1 MKDKIKKIG
10 SWIYKVLIA
19 IQLALSPSLLYAD
32 SSLPP
37 ELTQAAIEKANE
49 VLENVHSVKEAMHG
63 EVLSLREHL
72 LSDLSDRRGFPYKSH
87 TLDVFGLINQTGYEK
102 GAALAD
108 FPPYKVETKHEN
120 SNKTSIHQQ
129 TQSEVASLEN
139 PEENK
144 AVNRFFKS
152 PKVAPPRPRDLLF
165 EVYNS
170 NNKLLAVLSHG
181 ERELYPD
188 ILSEDIR
195 DKYIG
200 RHFIVPAE
208 SADLYSFK
216 ISYAGTVLH
225 TFPQNL
231 SWIATVGDYLL
242 FLEPSMVS
250 EKKAMLSFID
260 LKYFTPALGKTAL
273 PLFRMPVHLE
283 MPENFKAIAKTIK
296 NLTEQADRYGQ
307 IKRAD
312 VNVSTANGSESLTS
326 PLPVDLSENK
336 VVIQPDF
343 IEHKENYIN
352 IGGFNI
358 SKEQLDLLSRL
369 QQLHWNL
376 MVSTVDPTEG
386 RSLEG
391 QIIKTAL
398 SRFEKNQIGTDL
410 VENNTSLSD
419 QEREQYKAILSF
431 IEKSLSLKSSMGS
444 TQRPAG
450 QLSKLVQAK
459 NTLQSTVDSST
470 ENEEVKNLYHQVSD
484 ILDNMNQYEKVIKS
498 TQEQEQKKRTLSMRI
513 SALWVKM
520 MRPRPLGAPFVKQSL
535 GFLAGTLLKGESLKN
550 RVEFLKEFMARWT
563 SKRLRGR
570 GALSVY
576 TVAGLHAILQTE
588 PAEFYYQAFSST
600 REWGG
605 HTVEI
610 LTTTITKSFNF
621 MAWGTHSWEKYI
633 TNGHLPQFMI
643 GLLSVLVATYG
654 SFAILHFL
662 VNCWEYIQSL
672 KRPEVIEHNNKVRQI
687 RQAIIGFS
695 KAKAIFDRDNLIFY
709 VNNRIDQYSKDLALS
724 FLTQLGFHTQIV
736 IPASEKQMSK
746 MVGILSTPDYH
757 ELLGA
762 FQSQKPITLKMT
774 LTEEDKTIQTLV
786 LKSVNDGNKDTISI
800 NISNSK
806 NITFLREFKM
816 IFGDWNHFI
825 DNQGD
830 IKPNYFNPEK
840 TEKSIS
846 VEFIGTDFLVKGNLL
861 SSRLSDKDQKRVD
874 SALVKAGL
882 RKTIED
888 MDKIQEQA
896 EKQQAM
902 MDNIVKESTLHTPA
916 QTLTKAMLYIFTQP
930 VFYDLTFT
938 FSGLKWNWFLNLRQ
952 MVQTPIIAVKRG
964 YFLNL
969 FNIHFNQNHIGTL
982 NNGAYEPRWNR
993 VKQWG
998 LSRLSL
1004 KSHQERENFLEA
1016 TKEFEKQVI
1025 EIERLI
1031 RRKSINIAYFD
1042 ILSRAVEDP
1051 AIMRSL
1057 SLGQVAPYRQTNEVQ
1072 PTDFRHTLPKKEW
1085 LRFEVHWR
1093 ALFKEGMKDFFK
1105 RRFNIEE
1112 GLSDKETKKQL
1123 VLKLQANP
1131 ELNLFPESEKETEDR
1146 LYNLNDKLKLAEKS
1160 KNIMNNFFSG
1170 FKIRHKTR
1178 SAIKVEENFDP
1189 QNQKPRFK
1197 EGTLKIL
1204 PPAGDTTKRVNRTKE
1219 GLRRADR
1226 RATAS
1231 RFAIIESLW
1240 QPIPSLVFTL
1250 LILSTVDEGILKVLH
1265 EEKFSEEAF
1274 FHFGRVALWSGF
1286 VAHTV
1291 LGMLTATWFKVQMD
1305 ALQKY
1310 DSIPTQEDIKNGY
1323 LKWYVNQWRADD
1335 NKFRKHYKD
1344 SFDIIKMN
1352 LVPGFLLYMTMYLL
1366 TLGRFDLDLYLI
1378 GLALSIGFSP
1388 IARKFEVT
1396 LEKTMPW
1403 VLKSLIKKGN
1413 LDLGGKDNHL
1423 MADPRIQAIL
1433 QQRGI
1438 SYRFKFNVWTAVPA
1452 EWFGILL
1459 EVFSSVKTTGLGDRA
1474 LQKLPFGYTGPTQH
1488 LFNGLNWMEDKGVP
1502 LAKPLKRACQRVFA
1516 HNRSDITGLD

>member
-1 MKDKIKKIG
+1 MKYKIKKIG
-10 SWIYKVLIA
+10 SLIYKVLIA

-32 SSLPP
+32 SPPSP
-37 ELTQAAIEKANE
+37 ELTQAIYKANK
-49 VLENVHSVKEAMHG
+49 VLENVNSVKEAMHG

-72 LSDLSDRRGFPYKSH
+72 LSDLSDGRGFPYKSH

-170 NNKLLAVLSHG
+170 NNKLVAVLSHG

-296 NLTEQADRYGQ
+296 TLTEQADRYGQ

-419 QEREQYKAILSF
+419 QEREQYKKIQSF

-450 QLSKLVQAK
+450 KLSQLVQAK
-459 NTLQSTVDSST
+459 NILQLAIDSSPT
-470 ENEEVKNLYHQVSD
+470 NEEIKNLYHQVSD
-484 ILDNMNQYEKVIKS
+484 ILDNMTRYETVIQK
-498 TQEQEQKKRTLSMRI
+498 TQEQEQEKRTLSMRI

-535 GFLAGTLLKGESLKN
+535 GFLAGTLLNGESLKN
-550 RVEFLKEFMARWT
+550 RVDFLKEFMARWT

-610 LTTTITKSFNF
+610 LTTTITKSFNVI
-621 MAWGTHSWEKYI
+621 AWGTNSWEKYI
-633 TNGHLPQFMI
+633 TNGHFPQFMS
-643 GLLSVLVATYG
+643 GLSAVLFAYYG
-654 SFAILHFL
+654 IFYILHYLINF
-662 VNCWEYIQSL
+662 VKYIQSL
-672 KRPEVIEHNNKVRQI
+672 KRPEIIEHYSKVRQRVQMVI
-687 RQAIIGFS
+687 DKTRQTFN
-695 KAKAIFDRDNLIFY
+695 RDNLISY
-709 VNNRIDQYSKDLALS
+709 VNNRIDQYSKDLAMS

-746 MVGILSTPDYH
+746 IAGILSTPDYH

-806 NITFLREFKM
+806 NMTFLREFRM
-816 IFGDWNHFI
+816 IFGDWSHFI

-830 IKPNYFNPEK
+830 IKTNHVDPEK

-846 VEFIGTDFLVKGNLL
+846 VEFIGNDFLVKGDLL
-861 SSRLSDKDQKRVD
+861 SSRLSDEDQKRVD
-874 SALVKAGL
+874 TALVKAGFI
-882 RKTIED
+882 KTIED
-888 MDKIQEQA
+888 LDKIQEQT

-902 MDNIVKESTLHTPA
+902 TENILRESGSTTPPA
-916 QTLTKAMLYIFTQP
+916 QTLRKALLQYIFTQA
-930 VFYDLTFT
+930 VFYDLTFFVYSLGWNT
-938 FSGLKWNWFLNLRQ
+938 FLSIRNMVQMPITAWKQLWFL
-952 MVQTPIIAVKRG
+952 K
-964 YFLNL
+964 L
-969 FNIHFNQNHIGTL
+969 FDVHFNQSHIGTL
-982 NNGAYEPRWNR
+982 NNGAYEPRWKR
-993 VKQWG
+993 VTQWG
-998 LSRLSL
+998 LSHLHL
-1004 KSHQERENFLEA
+1004 KSYQEQENFLEA

-1031 RRKSINIAYFD
+1031 RRKSMNIAYFD
-1042 ILSRAVEDP
+1042 VLSRAVKDP

-1072 PTDFRHTLPKKEW
+1072 PKDFRHTLPKKEW

-1112 GLSDKETKKQL
+1112 DLSDKETKKQL

-1131 ELNLFPESEKETEDR
+1131 ALNLFPENEKETEDR
-1146 LYNLNDKLKLAEKS
+1146 LYNLNNKLKLAEKS

-1170 FKIRHKTR
+1170 FMVRHKTR
-1178 SAIKVEENFDP
+1178 SAIKVEETLDP
-1189 QNQKPRFK
+1189 QNQKPQFK
-1197 EGTLKIL
+1197 EGTFKIL
-1204 PPAGDTTKRVNRTKE
+1204 PPAGETTKRVDRTKKE
-1219 GLRRADR
+1219 LRRADR
-1226 RATAS
+1226 RATTS
-1231 RFAIIESLW
+1231 RYGMSELLL
-1240 QPIPSLVFTL
+1240 QPIATLFFT
-1250 LILSTVDEGILKVLH
+1250 IFVLSTVDDGILKVLH

-1286 VAHTV
+1286 VAHAV
-1291 LGMLTATWFKVQMD
+1291 LNMLTATWFKVQMD

-1310 DSIPTQEDIKNGY
+1310 DSIPTIEDIKKGY
-1323 LKWYVNQWRADD
+1323 LKWYVKQWRADD
-1335 NKFRKHYKD
+1335 NKFSKHYKD
-1344 SFDIIKMN
+1344 SVNIIMMN
-1352 LVPGFLLYMTMYLL
+1352 IVPGFLLYMTMYLS

-1378 GLALSIGFSP
+1378 GLALSVGFSA

-1403 VLKSLIKKGN
+1403 VLKSLIKNGK

-1438 SYRFKFNVWTAVPA
+1438 LYRFKFNVWTAVPA

-1474 LQKLPFGYTGPTQH
+1474 LQKLPFGYTLPTQH

-1502 LAKPLKRACQRVFA
+1502 LARPLKRACQRVFA